1 MEFMKARNYLT
12 LLFVSLFIFS
22 CKTKNDIEYM
32 QDIEK
37 QAEDAYTRA
46 SQTTIQRGDEISIL
60 VTAKDMSVVAPFNQ
74 GSTPSNKLGAYSLS
88 EGNSPTINQAPIS
101 GFTYT
106 VYDTGYIDFPVLGK
120 IDTNGKTLEDLK
132 QELSNKLKRYIV
144 NPTVSVKYTNY
155 KVTVLGEVNRPGQYI
170 IPDGKTR
177 IVDAL
182 GLAGDLTI
190 YGKRDRVLVVRE
202 QDGVRTKAY
211 IDLTKS
217 DFINSPY
224 YHLKQNDVV
233 MVAPNKTRQS
243 AAMFGP
249 QTGIYISIASVVV
262 TILALVIRKN

>member
-1 MEFMKARNYLT
+1 
-12 LLFVSLFIFS
+12 
-22 CKTKNDIEYM
+22 M

-37 QAEDAYTRA
+37 QAEDAYMRA
-46 SQTTIQRGDEISIL
+46 AQTTIQSGDEIAIL

-74 GSTPSNKLGAYSLS
+74 GVTPSVDRVSYTQSGGNNVFGNQSRL
-88 EGNSPTINQAPIS
+88 EG
-101 GFTYT
+101 FVYK
-106 VYDTGYIDFPVLGK
+106 VYDEEYIDFPVLGK
-120 IDTNGKTLEDLK
+120 IVTKSKTLEELK
-132 QELSNKLKRYIV
+132 IELTQKLKRYVI
-144 NPTVSVKYTNY
+144 NPTVTIKYSNY

-224 YHLKQNDVV
+224 YYLKQNDVV
-233 MVAPNKTRQS
+233 MVAPNKTRQ
-243 AAMFGP
+243 AASIFGP
-249 QTGIYISIASVVV
+249 QTGVYISISSIVV
-262 TILALVIRKN
+262 TILALIIRK

>member
-1 MEFMKARNYLT
+1 MKVRNYLM
-12 LLFVSLFIFS
+12 LLFVSLLVFS
-22 CKTKNDIEYM
+22 CKTRNDIEYM

-37 QAEDAYTRA
+37 QAEDAYMRA
-46 SQTTIQRGDEISIL
+46 AQTTIQSGDEIAIL

-74 GSTPSNKLGAYSLS
+74 GVTPSINRVSYTQSG
-88 EGNSPTINQAPIS
+88 GNIPMGNQAS
-101 GFTYT
+101 VEGFTYK
-106 VYDTGYIDFPVLGK
+106 VYDEGYIDFPVLGK
-120 IDTNGKTLEDLK
+120 IVTNGKTLEELK
-132 QELSNKLKRYIV
+132 IELTQKLKRYVI
-144 NPTVSVKYTNY
+144 NPTVAIKYSNY
-155 KVTVLGEVNRPGQYI
+155 KVTILGEVNRPGQYI

>member
-1 MEFMKARNYLT
+1 MRIRNYLASLSI
-12 LLFVSLFIFS
+12 LLLVFS
-22 CKTKNDIEYM
+22 CKTKSDIEYM
-32 QDIEK
+32 QDIEQ

-46 SQTTIQRGDEISIL
+46 AKTTIQPGDEIAIL

-74 GSTPSNKLGAYSLS
+74 GVTPSNKLGTYSLS
-88 EGNSPTINQAPIS
+88 EGNSPTGNQSPIS

-106 VYDTGYIDFPVLGK
+106 VYATGYIDFPVLGK
-120 IDTNGKTLEDLK
+120 IETTGKTLEDLK
-132 QELSNKLKRYIV
+132 QELSHKLKRYIV
-144 NPTVSVKYTNY
+144 TPTVSVKYTNY
-155 KVTVLGEVNRPGQYI
+155 KVTILGEVNRPGQYI

-202 QDGVRTKAY
+202 QDGIRTKAY

-224 YHLKQNDVV
+224 YYLKQNDVV
-233 MVAPNKTRQS
+233 MVAPNKTRQT

-262 TILALVIRKN
+262 TILALVIRK

>member
-1 MEFMKARNYLT
+1 MRIRNYLASLSI
-12 LLFVSLFIFS
+12 LLLVFS
-22 CKTKNDIEYM
+22 CKTKSDIEYM
-32 QDIEK
+32 QDIEQ

-46 SQTTIQRGDEISIL
+46 AKTTIQPGDEIAIL

-74 GSTPSNKLGAYSLS
+74 GVTPSNKLGTYSLS
-88 EGNSPTINQAPIS
+88 EGNSPTGNQSPIS

-106 VYDTGYIDFPVLGK
+106 VYATGYIDFPVLGK
-120 IDTNGKTLEDLK
+120 IETTGKTLEDLK
-132 QELSNKLKRYIV
+132 QELSHKLKKYIV
-144 NPTVSVKYTNY
+144 TPTVSVKYTNY
-155 KVTVLGEVNRPGQYI
+155 KVTILGEVNRPGQYI

-202 QDGVRTKAY
+202 QDGIRTKAY

-224 YHLKQNDVV
+224 YYLKQNDVV
-233 MVAPNKTRQS
+233 MVAPNKTRQT

-262 TILALVIRKN
+262 TILALVIRK